1 LGLWKLL
8 LEKKL
13 KQLYLYHRPSLKNK
27 RCKIYQLFVDCQSWG
42 FDELTFDC
50 NKIRRWKALMEAT
63 KISTIPVCWNECK
76 NQSNLTVRLG
86 EFWGYLCFGWPFLE
100 LRIQVAK
107 KKHSPP
113 PHPKNKGGWKLGV
126 QGPQWRENFAK
137 QVYRPPSWW
146 GNFGI
151 WNLSDQLRCHQFQD
165 PEGRGWSY
173 EKRHDTDIHNPMMIG
188 RQGLSSKWLTWAIE
202 VPFNGI

>member
-1 LGLWKLL
+1 MNWPLIATKSGGGKHLWKQQKYPQYPCV
-8 LEKKL
+8 ET
-13 KQLYLYHRPSLKNK
+13 N
-27 RCKIYQLFVDCQSWG
+27 
-42 FDELTFDC
+42 
-50 NKIRRWKALMEAT
+50 A
-63 KISTIPVCWNECK
+63 

-86 EFWGYLCFGWPFLE
+86 EFGGYLCFGWPFLE